1 MTLELSSL
9 QGPSSSAHATGILL
23 PPAQGPALPRKSPL
37 PHHKPPNLPLNS
49 VPTLHG
55 TSSLPWSSALSA
67 DHFHRHLQPSS
78 LPSSSAS
85 LHQQVSHSHSWG
97 LPALGTLLAAGEK
110 CAPQGAN
117 MPHRVL
123 PAGRA
128 ARQGQPW
135 WVLPRVHPKSCFEG
149 SRTDSSLVTVVIRKS
164 FSDSCLCTSHLKA
177 VSDEATS
184 CPSSTTSPRAGAHG
198 GMRHFPV
205 SVGGDAAAKHGW
217 HIRHP
222 ATCTPGAM
230 DSILPRAQSRALLLP
245 PVPSPGV

>member
-1 MTLELSSL
+1 MAQVPCLGA
-9 QGPSSSAHATGILL
+9 QPCLL
-23 PPAQGPALPRKSPL
+23 ITSTDICNPHPFPL
-37 PHHKPPNLPLNS
+37 PLHLCTSKS
-49 VPTLHG
+49 VTATAG
-55 TSSLPWSSALSA
+55 GCQPWV
-67 DHFHRHLQPSS
+67 PC
-78 LPSSSAS
+78 
-85 LHQQVSHSHSWG
+85 
-97 LPALGTLLAAGEK
+97 LLLER
-110 CAPQGAN
+110 N
-117 MPHRVL
+117 VLHRVQTC
-123 PAGRA
+123 PTGRA

-149 SRTDSSLVTVVIRKS
+149 SRTDSSLATVVIRKS
-164 FSDSCLCTSHLKA
+164 LSDSCLCTSHLKA

-184 CPSSTTSPRAGAHG
+184 CPSSTTSPRAGVHG